1 MYVNIFVLPN
11 MFFAGLATEWKELK
25 TVQFKHVKALQNV
38 FLLLVFIRQDS
49 KPSISAAVCSPVA
62 TGGFGGLSPSK
73 QSSKPPQMETWNA
86 INKWSFG

>member
-62 TGGFGGLSPSK
+62 TGALVGLAPPNKAPSPPK
-73 QSSKPPQMETWNA
+73 WKRETL
-86 INKWSFG
+86 